1 VTTASKSLVFVAVAL
16 LSAAACK
23 SSLEHAFGGY
33 AYDSTNDCLQTSGV
47 LDVVAG
53 SDPGPCPMVRC
64 WQAPCGTVVVT
75 STACDAPPDYQDLTD
90 ASTGPCVKAL
100 AAYAAFADA
109 GTGMCPASLDA
120 SSDAS
125 LGCGLP

>member
-1 VTTASKSLVFVAVAL
+1 VTTATKSLALAAVAL
-16 LSAAACK
+16 VSAASCK
-23 SSLEHAFGGY
+23 SALEHAFGGY
-33 AYDSTNDCLQTSGV
+33 AYDSANDCLETAGV

-53 SDPGPCPMVRC
+53 SDPGPCPKVRC
-64 WQAPCGTVVVT
+64 WQAPCGTIVVT

-100 AAYAAFADA
+100 AAYAAYADA

-120 SSDAS
+120 SA
-125 LGCGLP
+125 GCGLP